1 MKRRYPFDP
10 DWVTEPGEHLRE
22 TLEVLRVSLR
32 EFARRTGYSIRYIER
47 LLTGQARIR
56 LRTARRLALGT
67 GVPASLW
74 INLETN
80 FQTRQQRLNRP

>member
-1 MKRRYPFDP
+1 MKRRYPFAA

-22 TLEVLRVSLR
+22 TLEVLRVSLS
-32 EFARRTGYSIRYIER
+32 EFARRTGYSTWYIER

-56 LRTARRLALGT
+56 PLTARRVALGT
-67 GVPASLW
+67 GVAASLW

-80 FQTRQQRLNRP
+80 YQTRRQRLARR

>member
-22 TLEVLRVSLR
+22 TLHLLHVSPHD
-32 EFARRTGYSIRYIER
+32 FARRTGYSTRYIER
-47 LLTGQARIR
+47 LLAGQARIR
-56 LRTARRLALGT
+56 PLTARRLSLGT

-74 INLETN
+74 LNLETN
-80 FQTRQQRLNRP
+80 YQTRRQRLARR